1 MPNPT
6 DDQVASVAIFSRL
19 APEDR
24 ALIAAVAD
32 LRTFSKGDVVFTEGE
47 PANVILTIL
56 SGRIHVSSAAGRAL
70 DLPEVLDAGDPLG
83 DVGAFEGGPYPA
95 TGRAMTT
102 TRCLV
107 IPRAELF
114 RLFEQSPTLVR
125 GFIHGLTHRIVELTR
140 ELRQKS

>member
-1 MPNPT
+1 
-6 DDQVASVAIFSRL
+6 
-19 APEDR
+19 
-24 ALIAAVAD
+24 
-32 LRTFSKGDVVFTEGE
+32 
-47 PANVILTIL
+47 
-56 SGRIHVSSAAGRAL
+56 
-70 DLPEVLDAGDPLG
+70 
-83 DVGAFEGGPYPA
+83 
-95 TGRAMTT
+95 MTT